1 MHFKFSPSI
10 LSRLG
15 EELIPNPDQ
24 GILELV
30 KNSYDADATVCEIEL
45 LNTDRVGGSIIISD
59 NGIGM
64 DLDTLQSG
72 WLVIGKSEKES
83 ASDRTALGRLR
94 VGSKGLGRLAALRQ
108 GTNVEITTCPKSD
121 PNSEYSI
128 GICWNDF
135 DLVDSV
141 EDVSLIPDR
150 KQVSSS
156 HGTKIVISNLKV
168 KIGKREINRL
178 ARELLLLADP
188 FDTNISFRPKLIGTG
203 FTDLEKQV
211 NEKFFE
217 DAEFFVK
224 ASLDENGYATAQLFN
239 WESSLL
245 ATASHSDICKYRK
258 KIDLGGLSTNDV
270 DLDIDRPYQTI
281 SIDFELW
288 IFQLN
293 SQSFS
298 AKNRED
304 NSSRIRHWLEAVGGV
319 HMYHRG
325 LRVAPYGDKGDD
337 WLRINYSRSRSP
349 QVRPSTSTVIGRVTA
364 EDAQGYL
371 LQKTDRLGF
380 LENEAFLNLQQ
391 FSMNVLEWV
400 AYFRL
405 KTVEST
411 QEQIKREIR
420 PNIIEAKRRVEEVIA
435 DNIPEQIPRENVLL
449 VVEDYDEVREEEVK
463 VLNEELQL
471 YRSLATAGTTAAVF
485 AHESGREINT
495 LKQQVSILDIKMQKN
510 IENELYLKYFSKT
523 FATIQKLSSSIQ
535 GFAQYPIY
543 LLKREKRRQEKINI
557 NQVIDGVISLFH
569 SFLDNSNITIEL
581 ERSETGISFQGS
593 SALIEAILINLITN
607 AINAFLNTT
616 GAPLDNRKIIIRTQ
630 SNEYFLWLRVMD
642 NALGIKGL
650 TLDEIWLP
658 GKTTTKSGTGLGLK
672 IAKDSVTDLGG
683 KISVI
688 ANGEFGGAEFVV
700 QLPLK

>member
-45 LNTDRVGGSIIISD
+45 LNTDRIGGSIIITD

-64 DLDTLQSG
+64 DLETLQSG

-83 ASDRTALGRLR
+83 ASDLTSLGRLR

-108 GTNVEITTCPKSD
+108 GNNVEITTCPKSD
-121 PNSEYSI
+121 PTSEYSI

-135 DLVDSV
+135 DLVESV
-141 EDVSLIPDR
+141 EDVSLVPER
-150 KQVSSS
+150 KQASSS

-188 FDTNISFRPKLIGTG
+188 FDTTISFRPKLIGTG

-211 NEKFFE
+211 NQKFFE
-217 DAEFFVK
+217 DAEFFIK
-224 ASLDENGYATAQLFN
+224 ASLDENGHATAQLFN
-239 WESSLL
+239 WENSLL

-258 KIDLGGLSTNDV
+258 KIDVGGLLIDNV
-270 DLDIDRPYQTI
+270 DLDIDRPYETI
-281 SIDFELW
+281 PINFELW

-304 NSSRIRHWLEAVGGV
+304 NSSRIRHWLEAVGGI

-337 WLRINYSRSRSP
+337 WLKINFSRSRSP

-364 EDAQGYL
+364 EDAEGYL

-391 FSMNVLEWV
+391 FSMNVLEWI

-405 KTVEST
+405 KTVEVK
-411 QEQIKREIR
+411 QEEVKREIQ
-420 PNIIEAKRRVEEVIA
+420 PKLAEAKRRIEEVIT
-435 DNIPEQIPRENVLL
+435 DNIPDPVPRENVRL
-449 VVEDYDEVREEEVK
+449 VVKDYDKVREQEAKILSED
-463 VLNEELQL
+463 LQL

-485 AHESGREINT
+485 AHESGREIST
-495 LKQQVSILDIKMQKN
+495 LRQQVSILSGKMQKY
-510 IENELYLKYFSKT
+510 IESELYLKYFSET
-523 FATIQKLSSSIQ
+523 FTTIQKLSNSVQ
-535 GFAQYPIY
+535 GFAKYPIH
-543 LLKREKRRQEKINI
+543 LLKREKRKQGKIEI
-557 NQVIDGVISLFH
+557 HKVIDDVIFLFH
-569 SFLDNSNITIEL
+569 PFLTNSNITIEL
-581 ERSETGISFQGS
+581 DKSDIELSFQGS
-593 SALIEAILINLITN
+593 TALVETILVNLITN
-607 AINAFLNTT
+607 AINAFNVRN
-616 GAPLDNRKIIIRTQ
+616 APIQNRKIVVHTEASEDVLR
-630 SNEYFLWLRVMD
+630 LRVMD
-642 NALGIKGL
+642 NALGIRDIA
-650 TLDEIWLP
+650 LDDIWLP
-658 GKTTTKSGTGLGLK
+658 GKTTSPSGTGLGLK
-672 IAKDSVTDLGG
+672 IAKDSVTDLEGQ
-683 KISVI
+683 ISAI
-688 ANGEFGGAEFVV
+688 ANGQLGGAEFII